1 MDSNDDV
8 TTYIEKADK
17 ALMHTY
23 NRYSIVLDR
32 AEGVYLY
39 DINHKKYL
47 DFASGIGVFALG
59 YGNREYNEVLKEQVD
74 KLIHTSNYYYTV
86 PLESAAN
93 KLTKVSGM
101 DRVFFTNSGAEAVE
115 GAIKLARKYYYKKH
129 GNADSEIIAMEN
141 SFHGRTMGA
150 LAVTGTK
157 SYREAFEP
165 LIGGVV
171 FSEFNNIESVYDNVN
186 DKTCAIVMEPIQGEG
201 GINPADQEF
210 LIKLRKLCDEKDIL
224 IIFDEIQCG
233 MGRTGKMFAYQKY
246 GVKPDIITCAKA
258 LGCGIPVGAFLSNSK
273 VAGAFEPG
281 DHGTTY
287 GGNPLAMAAV
297 SKVLDIF
304 EKEKILDH
312 TDSIA
317 SYLEERLD
325 ELVEKYNFI
334 VERRGVGLM
343 QGLEFS
349 IPVGEIIKEVQ
360 KQGLILISAGRNV
373 VRFLPPLIIEE
384 QHVDEMIAILKQGLD
399 KMLE

>member
-1 MDSNDDV
+1 
-8 TTYIEKADK
+8 
-17 ALMHTY
+17 
-23 NRYSIVLDR
+23 
-32 AEGVYLY
+32 
-39 DINHKKYL
+39 
-47 DFASGIGVFALG
+47 
-59 YGNREYNEVLKEQVD
+59 
-74 KLIHTSNYYYTV
+74 
-86 PLESAAN
+86 
-93 KLTKVSGM
+93 
-101 DRVFFTNSGAEAVE
+101 
-115 GAIKLARKYYYKKH
+115 
-129 GNADSEIIAMEN
+129 
-141 SFHGRTMGA
+141 
-150 LAVTGTK
+150 
-157 SYREAFEP
+157 
-165 LIGGVV
+165 
-171 FSEFNNIESVYDNVN
+171 
-186 DKTCAIVMEPIQGEG
+186 
-201 GINPADQEF
+201 
-210 LIKLRKLCDEKDIL
+210 
-224 IIFDEIQCG
+224 